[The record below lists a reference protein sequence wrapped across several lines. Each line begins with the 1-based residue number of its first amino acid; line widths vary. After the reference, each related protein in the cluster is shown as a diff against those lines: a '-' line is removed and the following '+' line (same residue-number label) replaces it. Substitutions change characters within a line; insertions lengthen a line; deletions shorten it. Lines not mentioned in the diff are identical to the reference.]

1 MSNDIHLGELELRVD
16 QEALAKVQQLRI
28 PANFEE
34 VGAVLKEKLVPYS
47 TLIVTPDTVPA
58 AKANRADINRLRANI
73 DEYRKTVKKLLS
85 APATEFDTSC
95 KQLLALCDEAATN
108 IDSQIKAFERREK
121 GQKIASLR
129 IFFNEQIGEDIRY
142 LSFEDIQNP
151 KWENK
156 TYSEDAA
163 RKDIISAITTVRSAL
178 GAIHSLHSPFE
189 AALIDQYL
197 KTRDLP
203 SCLQHN
209 EQLIAEQQRLDEL
222 AHNRE
227 IAKAAEKAAAE
238 TMKAAEDTASKAPSS
253 IHEALGE
260 IHQSV
265 YAGAEMQVPVQEAQP
280 EPELP
285 EINVIDFRVWATQ
298 AQLMELREF
307 LLDHGI
313 KYGRVPRE
321 R

>member
-1 MSNDIHLGELELRVD
+1 MSNDVHLGELELRVD
-16 QEALAKVQQLRI
+16 QEALAAVQQLRI

-47 TLIVTPDTVPA
+47 TLIVTPDTIHD
-58 AKANRADINRLRANI
+58 AKSARANVNRLRSNI

-85 APATEFDTSC
+85 APAAEFEANC
-95 KQLLALCDEAATN
+95 KPLIAMCDEAAGN
-108 IDSQIKAFERREK
+108 IDSQVKAFERREK
-121 GQKIASLR
+121 DQKIASLR
-129 IFFNEQIGEDIRY
+129 IFFNEKIGEDIRF

-156 TYSEDAA
+156 TYSEEAA
-163 RKDIISAITTVRSAL
+163 RKDIISAITTVRSSL

-197 KTRDLP
+197 KTRDLAA
-203 SCLQHN
+203 CMQQN
-209 EQLIAEQQRLDEL
+209 EKLIADQERLEKIREQKE
-222 AHNRE
+222 AA
-227 IAKAAEKAAAE
+227 AKAAATEKAAQ
-238 TMKAAEDTASKAPSS
+238 TTASVAEIVSAEREAKLQGTAAQEQQPSS
-253 IHEALGE
+253 
-260 IHQSV
+260 
-265 YAGAEMQVPVQEAQP
+265 
-280 EPELP
+280 ELP

-298 AQLMELREF
+298 AQLMALREF

-321 R
+321 H

>member
-1 MSNDIHLGELELRVD
+1 MSNDVHLGELELRVD
-16 QEALAKVQQLRI
+16 QEALAAVQQLRI

-47 TLIVTPDTVPA
+47 TLIVTPDTIPD
-58 AKANRADINRLRANI
+58 AKAARANVNRLRSNI

-85 APATEFDTSC
+85 APAAEFEANC
-95 KQLLALCDEAATN
+95 KPLIAMCDEAAGN
-108 IDSQIKAFERREK
+108 IDSQVKAFERREK
-121 GQKIASLR
+121 DQKIASLR
-129 IFFNEQIGEDIRY
+129 IFFNEKIGEDIRF

-156 TYSEDAA
+156 TYSEEAA
-163 RKDIISAITTVRSAL
+163 QKDIISAITTVRSSL

-189 AALIDQYL
+189 AVLIDQYL
-197 KTRDLP
+197 KTRDLAA
-203 SCLQHN
+203 CMQQN
-209 EQLIAEQQRLDEL
+209 EKLIAEQRRLDEL
-222 AHNRE
+222 AHDLAE
-227 IAKAAEKAAAE
+227 QEEKAVAA
-238 TMKAAEDTASKAPSS
+238 TMKAAEDAASKAPIS

-260 IHQSV
+260 IRQSV
-265 YAGAEMQVPVQEAQP
+265 YEGADMPGQTQVPRSEQEQ
-280 EPELP
+280 P

-298 AQLMELREF
+298 AQLMALREF

-321 R
+321 H

>member
-85 APATEFDTSC
+85 APATEFDTNC

-121 GQKIASLR
+121 DQKIASLR
-129 IFFNEQIGEDIRY
+129 IFFNEQIGEDVRY

-156 TYSEDAA
+156 TYSEDTA
-163 RKDIISAITTVRSAL
+163 RKDIISAITTVRSSL
-178 GAIHSLHSPFE
+178 GAVHSLHSPFE
-189 AALIDQYL
+189 AALIDRYL
-197 KTRDLP
+197 ETRDLAA
-203 SCLQHN
+203 CLQLN
-209 EQLIAEQQRLDEL
+209 EQLIAEQARLERL
-222 AHNRE
+222 HEEKEAAARAAAE
-227 IAKAAEKAAAE
+227 AMAAATAKAAQ
-238 TMKAAEDTASKAPSS
+238 TTASVADVIDDEREAKMQDDLAPNQQTSDS
-253 IHEALGE
+253 
-260 IHQSV
+260 
-265 YAGAEMQVPVQEAQP
+265 QEP
-280 EPELP
+280 P
-285 EINVIDFRVWATQ
+285 EINVIDFRIWATQ